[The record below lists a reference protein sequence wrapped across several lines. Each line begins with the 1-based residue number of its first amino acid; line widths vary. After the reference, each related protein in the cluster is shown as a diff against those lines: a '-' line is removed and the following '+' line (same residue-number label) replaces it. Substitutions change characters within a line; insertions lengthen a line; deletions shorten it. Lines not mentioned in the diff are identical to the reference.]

1 MEKLADKLADI
12 GTIEDLKFQYKD
24 QLPKHI
30 GIILDGNR
38 RWIKRQGIKD
48 TLKGHKAG
56 YNTLRKILNTFF
68 EIGIQYLSIFA
79 LSTENVKK
87 RSKKEISYLF
97 NLLIQGVRDISE
109 EPLVHE
115 KKVRIKIIGRIN
127 ELPIEIQQAIEKV
140 NESTKEYSNLFINI
154 CINYDGQEELV
165 DAVKDIIQQG
175 YKLDDISKEIVKKSL
190 YTRDFPELDYLIRT
204 GMEDGARIS
213 GFLLWD
219 ASYAE
224 YRFRSDLWPDYNET
238 MLLEDLKEYVRR
250 NRRKGA

>member
-1 MEKLADKLADI
+1 MDELANI
-12 GTIEDLKFQYKD
+12 GTIKELKNRYNAR
-24 QLPKHI
+24 LPKHV
-30 GIILDGNR
+30 GIVLDGNR
-38 RWIKRQGIKD
+38 RWVKRQGIKN

-56 YNTLRKILNTFF
+56 YNTLREILNIFF

-87 RSKKEISYLF
+87 RSEREISYLF
-97 NLLIQGVRDISE
+97 NLLIQGVQDISE

-115 KKVRIKIIGRIN
+115 KKVRIKVIGRIS
-127 ELPIEIQQAIEKV
+127 ELPFEIQQSIEKV
-140 NESTKEYSNLFINI
+140 NEATKQYSNLFINI
-154 CINYDGQEELV
+154 CINYDGQEELL
-165 DAVKDIIQQG
+165 DAVKDIVRQG
-175 YKLDDISKEIVKKSL
+175 YKVEDISKDTIKKSL
-190 YTRDFPELDYLIRT
+190 YTKDFPELDYLIRT

-224 YRFRSDLWPDYNET
+224 FRFRTDLWPDYNEM

>member
-1 MEKLADKLADI
+1 MDELANI
-12 GTIEDLKFQYKD
+12 GTIEELKIHYND
-24 QLPKHI
+24 RLPKHI
-30 GIILDGNR
+30 GIVLDGNR
-38 RWIKRQGIKD
+38 RWVKRQGIRD

-56 YNTLRKILNTFF
+56 YDTLRKILNTFF
-68 EIGIQYLSIFA
+68 DIGIQYLSIFA

-87 RSKKEISYLF
+87 RSKREISYLF
-97 NLLIQGVRDISE
+97 NLLIQGVQDISE

-115 KKVRIKIIGRIN
+115 KEVRIKVIGRID
-127 ELPIEIQQAIEKV
+127 ELPIDIQQSIEKV
-140 NESTKEYSNLFINI
+140 NEATKQYSNLFINI
-154 CINYDGQEELV
+154 CINYDGQEELL
-165 DAVKDIIQQG
+165 DAVKDIVTQG
-175 YKLDDISKEIVKKSL
+175 YKVEDISKETIKKSL
-190 YTRDFPELDYLIRT
+190 YTHDFPELDYLIRT

-224 YRFRSDLWPDYNET
+224 FRFRTDLWPDYDET

>member
-1 MEKLADKLADI
+1 MDELANI
-12 GTIEDLKFQYKD
+12 GTIEELKIHYND
-24 QLPKHI
+24 RLPKHI
-30 GIILDGNR
+30 GIVLDGNR
-38 RWIKRQGIKD
+38 RWVKRQGIRD

-56 YNTLRKILNTFF
+56 YDTLRKILNTFF
-68 EIGIQYLSIFA
+68 DIGIQYLSIFA

-87 RSKKEISYLF
+87 RSKREISYLF
-97 NLLIQGVRDISE
+97 NLLIQGVQDISE

-115 KKVRIKIIGRIN
+115 KEVRIKVIGRIN
-127 ELPIEIQQAIEKV
+127 ELPIDIQQSIEKV
-140 NESTKEYSNLFINI
+140 NEATQQYSNLFINI
-154 CINYDGQEELV
+154 CINYDGQEELL
-165 DAVKDIIQQG
+165 DAVKDIVRQG
-175 YKLDDISKEIVKKSL
+175 YKIEDISKETIKKSL
-190 YTRDFPELDYLIRT
+190 YTHDFPELDYLIRT

-224 YRFRSDLWPDYNET
+224 FRFRTDLWPDYNEA